1 MKNFG
6 KKFLASLLAVAQIIT
21 FTPVNNLTAFAAD
34 EGETLTLSDLNHPN
48 WQDKKDTVTKIVITG
63 DAGMVGDE
71 DLNTYQNL
79 FVGFTKLKEI
89 DMSQSNMPFIPV
101 GMCDGCTSLQT
112 VKVSADTTV
121 IGDRAFKDC
130 ASLTEINFPDKCKT
144 IWTDAFLNDSAL
156 TSINLNK
163 VETIKD
169 NAFKNT
175 GLTEINFPDSV
186 KFVGPAAF
194 GLCDSLQK
202 ISGGQ
207 GIQDNL
213 SNNKN
218 DKGVLSVAEIFTANE
233 TYTAYPLSPY
243 PKDAKFTYTN
253 VDNAVDCI
261 KNGNWRLARR
271 YQFEVKWIDAT
282 RKVWKD
288 EDHVFD
294 GYTAYFDYYNY
305 KMQGKNSE
313 TTNAPTDEV
322 IKPNKDYTRV
332 DGRGTDYAIQTV
344 DDKTLIPSDEWKLSK
359 DENGKEVDITT
370 DTTMDDIKENMDG
383 HTINLYLTDYTT
395 KYKVTYKYKYGA
407 MSQDATESQLY
418 NPDETLKDIPN
429 PKDAGKTF
437 MYWLDDKG
445 NKVEINETT
454 PVTRNITYTAM
465 YNNAS
470 VGFYFYYIPNDGRK
484 ETIGFSK
491 RVKPSVQK
499 MGIAGTKLTDI
510 PSTEDVTDE
519 YGNVYKFKGWYN
531 TEEYDKLTDENKVTV
546 DETVIIKEGTNNF
559 YGIYEQANT
568 VTYQYKTTTGMV
580 LQDERK
586 AKVLGTLGDSYED
599 APATI
604 EKNGTTYTFSKW
616 IDSADNSEVTLSKDT
631 VVTGYKT
638 YIAQYVA
645 PQKQSLELYTAYAD
659 ENNAI
664 ERVSSASYMSV
675 AVGSKIDFP
684 EKDSTVN
691 LKGDIYIFKGWVKGR
706 LGYTST
712 IENVSYLNTTNY
724 ICTAD
729 DTAFTAV
736 YAPKG
741 KCTVRFIAKDSK
753 GNDKVLDDFT
763 EKVDDGTSINLP
775 PRYSLFAYD
784 EYTKDGK
791 SYELVD
797 GWYKNNTDKY
807 NYNAEVTITEDTDFY
822 AHYKEVEPTK
832 YTITILNDDD
842 STIKTFEVE
851 ENNSFNYSTKPIS
864 ATDSSKEFYGWTY
877 DDGIIEGVDISISN
891 VTKNLTFRAV
901 YLVKPKTYTVTF
913 KPENGDA
920 DTVKTNVEADTL
932 MSTIKPADPTRNHDT
947 FLGWYKNDTKITDEY
962 ITADTTYIA
971 KYTVS
976 HLVKFVG
983 FDEESSDM
991 NAYVEDGYTYRDTTE
1006 ATYDE
1011 YITEDFIPTKTGKTF
1026 KGWKVNDTNEI
1037 VSTKDAI
1044 DRVITEDTTFT
1055 ATFEDNIVNL
1065 TFRFYDADNT
1075 LIKTSTVMQLSTTFA
1090 DIPKPDSNPT
1100 KDGYTFKGWRAESDI
1115 VKDTDV
1121 FSEDT
1126 DFYPVFEENAP
1137 TEYTLRFFLQNA
1149 DGNYVWKTD
1158 KVKAGDSYTLPT
1170 RDEINPLRFE
1180 TTDGKTYEFLRWTK
1194 KGSAAYLDAVIT
1206 PTSDMDFYADYREIH
1221 FYTVTLLN
1229 DDDSVITTEKVESS
1243 NYFTYDSTPTSKV
1256 NAEDKYFGYWKRTE
1270 GTSGS
1275 NTIFNSINIQVYDN
1289 VTYQAV
1295 YYDVHYVT
1303 IKFVDAEGNEL
1314 NSVTMKEGNKI
1325 TASDIPT
1332 KKANG
1337 NDILGWRFG
1346 ITNDDILNT
1355 TFYTD
1360 RTYEAVPNITFK
1372 KKDGSTIK
1380 TVAAT
1385 FNREKDYYDATQVE
1399 VPSDISR
1406 WTLDGTEYTSSEIT
1420 DGENIKNIKKD
1431 LVFEE
1436 AVVVQPTIKI
1446 KFVDADE
1453 TTVLK
1458 TEKVYA
1464 LGILFNQ
1471 LDAPT
1476 VNNKEDENYT
1486 YTFKGWRVKGE
1497 TNLVNEN
1504 RGFNTDTILVAVY
1517 DKVAKPVTP
1526 VEPEKVTARF
1536 VDYDDTELDSKE
1548 VTKGTTLGDI
1558 TFTPSRNED
1567 DEFTYTFKA
1576 WTVDNNEVTD
1586 DYVINEDT
1594 TFKATYTATPKQ
1606 TTPVEPDPDVT
1617 ITFKPENGEADT
1629 VKTDVISGS
1638 ALGTVKIADPVK
1650 AEDDK
1655 FTYTFAGWKVEENDA
1670 VVDDSY
1676 VINKDTVFIA
1686 TYTATRKTYH
1696 VIFKDED
1703 GTIIEEKDVP
1713 TNTPLGDIKPNDPSK
1728 EGKDFKG
1735 WDDGTGV
1742 KPDDTPI
1749 TKDTTFTATYEPKE
1763 LPPTPEEPEKI
1774 TVIFKDYDGTTIE
1787 EKQVD
1792 KNSFLGTVKP
1802 ENPTRTDYKF
1812 VGWSKDDVVRDDG
1825 FIITEDTVFIAT
1837 YVTKEIKLI
1846 QIDGTL
1852 LDKDGK
1858 PIANAVVTLHST
1870 VRQTTTDENGYYIF
1884 KNVELE
1890 EHEVNA
1896 KVENTEVYK
1905 YNIDA
1910 TDVENIKKVLESQD
1924 ANYDVN
1930 SNISEKNG
1938 VVTITLN
1945 AKEKGNDTPT
1955 PEPTPT
1961 PTPEPVIPT
1970 PTPTPTPEKPK
1981 ETVTIKFY
1989 LDYDLTELFDTVV
2002 VNKGE
2007 AFTYNKEPEGYKFWI
2022 NVDQYVENRVYHNGE
2037 TIYPMKD
2044 MTFYMEKEI
2053 KDTPDDSKVID
2064 KPTDKPKKDDTPVK
2078 DNPKDNPKDTPKDN
2092 KKVPTPK
2099 DNPKEDNPKE
2109 DNKKKED
2116 RDIPKTGDRVLIY
2129 VLGLIAGLAILKKK
2143 KKND

>member
-21 FTPVNNLTAFAAD
+21 FTPVNNLTAFAANTATD
-34 EGETLTLSDLNHPN
+34 GNGTDDMQNISSTFSNGVLTISHIDGKPNSTISSNRLWSDVKDDITKVVIGEGI
-48 WQDKKDTVTKIVITG
+48 TV
-63 DAGMVGDE
+63 
-71 DLNTYQNL
+71 
-79 FVGFTKLKEI
+79 
-89 DMSQSNMPFIPV
+89 V
-101 GMCDGCTSLQT
+101 GMAFGNTNANEACKNLTTVELPESLTDISNNAFANCTSLT
-112 VKVSADTTV
+112 DVDFSKCTNLKHLNGVKFNSNHTNISNGDGEQNEFLNCTALTRIDLSNCTKLERIWSSGFEGCTNLEEVILPSTTQM
-121 IGDRAFKDC
+121 IGQKTFKDC
-130 ASLTEINFPDKCKT
+130 SKLTIINIPDSLIY
-144 IWTDAFLNDSAL
+144 ISQHAFDNDTAL
-156 TSINLNK
+156 KNINLNK
-163 VETIKD
+163 VQTIKESAFWNSGLETI
-169 NAFKNT
+169 N
-175 GLTEINFPDSV
+175 LPDSLTYV
-186 KFVGPAAF
+186 EQFAF
-194 GLCDSLQK
+194 GLCNNLQK
-202 ISGGQ
+202 ISGGK

-213 SNNKN
+213 TNNKMDTTYKHN
-218 DKGVLSVAEIFTANE
+218 GNNILNVASIFTAQT
-233 TYTAYPLSPY
+233 TYTGSPLYPY
-243 PKDAKFTYTN
+243 PEDNFQYGSENKEMIYTN
-253 VDNAVDCI
+253 VDDAVDCI
-261 KNGNWRLARR
+261 KYGNWRLAHR
-271 YQFEVKWIDAT
+271 YQFRLRFIDAT
-282 RKVWKD
+282 HTIFDTDK
-288 EDHVFD
+288 VFD
-294 GYTAYFDYYNY
+294 GYTGYFDYYNDTVKAADVNNQISNVPVKY
-305 KMQGKNSE
+305 EKANAAFVHYYRDENYAVHTKDGKTYTPSDKWTSGKTGPEVDLTRDTQILSDIDYYLTKYDTDTVTHTVKFKNIKGKDTVE
-313 TTNAPTDEV
+313 QTYNDGEHLTNIPTDLNYSD
-322 IKPNKDYTRV
+322 INYNYT
-332 DGRGTDYAIQTV
+332 
-344 DDKTLIPSDEWKLSK
+344 
-359 DENGKEVDITT
+359 
-370 DTTMDDIKENMDG
+370 
-383 HTINLYLTDYTT
+383 
-395 KYKVTYKYKYGA
+395 
-407 MSQDATESQLY
+407 
-418 NPDETLKDIPN
+418 
-429 PKDAGKTF
+429 
-437 MYWLDDKG
+437 
-445 NKVEINETT
+445 
-454 PVTRNITYTAM
+454 
-465 YNNAS
+465 
-470 VGFYFYYIPNDGRK
+470 
-484 ETIGFSK
+484 
-491 RVKPSVQK
+491 
-499 MGIAGTKLTDI
+499 
-510 PSTEDVTDE
+510 
-519 YGNVYKFKGWYN
+519 FKGWS
-531 TEEYDKLTDENKVTV
+531 TTISEDDIVTV
-546 DETVIIKEGTNNF
+546 DETVTVTEDKE
-559 YGIYEQANT
+559 YYAIYEQTDKLTLKYVYTTMTNDNPDCNT
-568 VTYQYKTTTGMV
+568 PFSLDSTKYLK
-580 LQDERK
+580 DERDYDNAAVGQK
-586 AKVLGTLGDSYED
+586 LGSTYED
-599 APATI
+599 APATL
-604 EKNGTTYTFSKW
+604 T
-616 IDSADNSEVTLSKDT
+616 KDD
-631 VVTGYKT
+631 KT
-638 YIAQYVA
+638 Y
-645 PQKQSLELYTAYAD
+645 
-659 ENNAI
+659 
-664 ERVSSASYMSV
+664 
-675 AVGSKIDFP
+675 DF
-684 EKDSTVN
+684 V
-691 LKGDIYIFKGWVKGR
+691 
-706 LGYTST
+706 
-712 IENVSYLNTTNY
+712 
-724 ICTAD
+724 
-729 DTAFTAV
+729 
-736 YAPKG
+736 
-741 KCTVRFIAKDSK
+741 
-753 GNDKVLDDFT
+753 
-763 EKVDDGTSINLP
+763 
-775 PRYSLFAYD
+775 
-784 EYTKDGK
+784 
-791 SYELVD
+791 
-797 GWYKNNTDKY
+797 GWYAYYYTGNGGFK
-807 NYNAEVTITEDTDFY
+807 
-822 AHYKEVEPTK
+822 
-832 YTITILNDDD
+832 TITIN
-842 STIKTFEVE
+842 
-851 ENNSFNYSTKPIS
+851 
-864 ATDSSKEFYGWTY
+864 A
-877 DDGIIEGVDISISN
+877 
-891 VTKNLTFRAV
+891 
-901 YLVKPKTYTVTF
+901 
-913 KPENGDA
+913 
-920 DTVKTNVEADTL
+920 
-932 MSTIKPADPTRNHDT
+932 
-947 FLGWYKNDTKITDEY
+947 DTKISKDNISKSRSNGNSIVYYAIYKYNPKKYMVSFINEDNTSENKSGEVESGNTYANTYNGFDDVDEY
-962 ITADTTYIA
+962 
-971 KYTVS
+971 
-976 HLVKFVG
+976 FV
-983 FDEESSDM
+983 
-991 NAYVEDGYTYRDTTE
+991 
-1006 ATYDE
+1006 
-1011 YITEDFIPTKTGKTF
+1011 PTSAGKTF
-1026 KGWKVNDTNEI
+1026 KGWKVNDTDEI
-1037 VSTKDAI
+1037 VTTKDAI
-1044 DRVITEDTTFT
+1044 DRVITEDTTFKAVFTKTISFYVAYLNDDNSVDSVDIHSGISVEVGSKIDFPAMDAKKTVNGTKYVFKGFIKGQADSYTDMTT
-1055 ATFEDNIVNL
+1055 AEYVDTTNYICKPDSEAFTAVYEPEKCTVRYIGKDSNGEYTVLKTVTITADESMMLSDDSIITNKSYTKDGKKYDYEYYKWYKNNNDAEKYNYNASITITEDTDFYVHYKEVEATKYTITILNDDGSEIKKVEVVENQQFSYSAIPTSKNDPSGKEFTKWRDEVSDYWDAPIYIDSVTQDKTFTAIYKDKTIVNL
-1065 TFRFYDADNT
+1065 TFRFFDADNAP
-1075 LIKTSTVMQLSTTFA
+1075 IKTSTVMQLSTTFA

-1100 KDGYTFKGWRAESDI
+1100 KEGYTFKGWKAETDI
-1115 VKDTDV
+1115 VKDSDV
-1121 FSEDT
+1121 FNEDT

-1446 KFVDADE
+1446 TFVDDDE

-1536 VDYDDTELDSKE
+1536 IDYEDTELDSKE

-1558 TFTPSRNED
+1558 TFTPSRQED
-1567 DEFTYTFKA
+1567 DNFTYTFKA
-1576 WTVDNNEVTD
+1576 WTVDDNEVTN

-1606 TTPVEPDPDVT
+1606 TAPVEPDPDVT
-1617 ITFKPENGEADT
+1617 ITVTFKPENGEADT
-1629 VKTDVISGS
+1629 VKTDVVSGS

-1703 GTIIEEKDVP
+1703 GTTIDEKDVP
-1713 TNTPLGDIKPNDPSK
+1713 TNIPLGNIKPNDPSK

-1735 WDDGTGV
+1735 WDDGTGI

-1787 EKQVD
+1787 EKQVN

-1945 AKEKGNDTPT
+1945 AKEKGNETPTPT

-1961 PTPEPVIPT
+1961 PTPTPDPVIPAPEPT
-1970 PTPTPTPEKPK
+1970 PTPDPVIPTPTPTPEKPK

-2064 KPTDKPKKDDTPVK
+2064 KPKKDDTPIK
-2078 DNPKDNPKDTPKDN
+2078 DNPKDTPKDTPKDN

>member
-1 MKNFG
+1 MKKFG

-21 FTPVNNLTAFAAD
+21 FTPISNLTAFAANTATD
-34 EGETLTLSDLNHPN
+34 GNGTDDAQGISSTFSDGVLTISHIDGKSNSTISSNRLWSDVKDDITKVVIGEGI
-48 WQDKKDTVTKIVITG
+48 TV
-63 DAGMVGDE
+63 
-71 DLNTYQNL
+71 
-79 FVGFTKLKEI
+79 
-89 DMSQSNMPFIPV
+89 V
-101 GMCDGCTSLQT
+101 GMGFGNTNADEACKNLTTVELPKSLTDISNNAFANCTSLT
-112 VKVSADTTV
+112 DVDFSKCTNLKHINGVKFNSNHTNLSNGDGEKNEFLNCTALTRIDLSNCTKLERIWSSGFEGCTNLEEVILPSTTQM
-121 IGDRAFKDC
+121 IGQKTFKDC
-130 ASLTEINFPDKCKT
+130 SKLTTINIPDSLIYISQN
-144 IWTDAFLNDSAL
+144 AFQADTAL
-156 TSINLNK
+156 TNIDLNK
-163 VETIKD
+163 VETIKES
-169 NAFKNT
+169 AFIES
-175 GLTEINFPDSV
+175 GLTEIDLPESLTYVEQF
-186 KFVGPAAF
+186 AF
-194 GLCDSLQK
+194 NQCNNLQK

-213 SNNKN
+213 TNNKKDATYKHNGN
-218 DKGVLSVAEIFTANE
+218 DILKVSTIFMAQV
-233 TYTAYPLSPY
+233 TYDGSPLYPY
-243 PKDAKFTYTN
+243 PEDNFQSSSETKEMIYTN
-253 VDNAVDCI
+253 VDDAVDCI
-261 KNGNWRLARR
+261 KYGNWRLAHR
-271 YQFEVKWIDAT
+271 YQFKLRFIDAT
-282 RKVWKD
+282 HTIFDTDK
-288 EDHVFD
+288 VFD
-294 GYTAYFDYYNY
+294 GYTGYFDYYNDTVKAADVNNQISNVPVKY
-305 KMQGKNSE
+305 EKANAAFVHYYRDENYAVHTKDGKTYTPSDKWTSGKTGPEVDLTRDTQILSDIDYYLTKYDTDTVTHTVKFKNIKGKDTVE
-313 TTNAPTDEV
+313 QTYNDGEHLTNIPTDL
-322 IKPNKDYTRV
+322 NYSDTNYNYTFV
-332 DGRGTDYAIQTV
+332 GW
-344 DDKTLIPSDEWKLSK
+344 S
-359 DENGKEVDITT
+359 TT
-370 DTTMDDIKENMDG
+370 ISEDDI
-383 HTINLYLTDYTT
+383 
-395 KYKVTYKYKYGA
+395 
-407 MSQDATESQLY
+407 
-418 NPDETLKDIPN
+418 
-429 PKDAGKTF
+429 
-437 MYWLDDKG
+437 
-445 NKVEINETT
+445 
-454 PVTRNITYTAM
+454 
-465 YNNAS
+465 
-470 VGFYFYYIPNDGRK
+470 
-484 ETIGFSK
+484 
-491 RVKPSVQK
+491 
-499 MGIAGTKLTDI
+499 
-510 PSTEDVTDE
+510 
-519 YGNVYKFKGWYN
+519 
-531 TEEYDKLTDENKVTV
+531 VTV
-546 DETVIIKEGTNNF
+546 DETVTVTEDKE
-559 YGIYEQANT
+559 YYAIYEQT
-568 VTYQYKTTTGMV
+568 DKLTLKYVYTTMTDDYPDCDNPFS
-580 LQDERK
+580 LDSTKYLKDERDYDNAAVGQK
-586 AKVLGTLGDSYED
+586 LGSTYED
-599 APATI
+599 APATL
-604 EKNGTTYTFSKW
+604 T
-616 IDSADNSEVTLSKDT
+616 KDD
-631 VVTGYKT
+631 KT
-638 YIAQYVA
+638 Y
-645 PQKQSLELYTAYAD
+645 
-659 ENNAI
+659 
-664 ERVSSASYMSV
+664 
-675 AVGSKIDFP
+675 DF
-684 EKDSTVN
+684 V
-691 LKGDIYIFKGWVKGR
+691 
-706 LGYTST
+706 
-712 IENVSYLNTTNY
+712 
-724 ICTAD
+724 
-729 DTAFTAV
+729 
-736 YAPKG
+736 
-741 KCTVRFIAKDSK
+741 
-753 GNDKVLDDFT
+753 
-763 EKVDDGTSINLP
+763 
-775 PRYSLFAYD
+775 
-784 EYTKDGK
+784 
-791 SYELVD
+791 
-797 GWYKNNTDKY
+797 GWYAYYYTGNGGFK
-807 NYNAEVTITEDTDFY
+807 
-822 AHYKEVEPTK
+822 
-832 YTITILNDDD
+832 TITIN
-842 STIKTFEVE
+842 
-851 ENNSFNYSTKPIS
+851 
-864 ATDSSKEFYGWTY
+864 A
-877 DDGIIEGVDISISN
+877 
-891 VTKNLTFRAV
+891 
-901 YLVKPKTYTVTF
+901 
-913 KPENGDA
+913 
-920 DTVKTNVEADTL
+920 
-932 MSTIKPADPTRNHDT
+932 
-947 FLGWYKNDTKITDEY
+947 DTKISKDNISTDRHNGNSIVYYAIYKYNPKKYMVSFINEDNTSENKSGEVESGNTYANTYNGFDDVDEY
-962 ITADTTYIA
+962 
-971 KYTVS
+971 
-976 HLVKFVG
+976 FV
-983 FDEESSDM
+983 
-991 NAYVEDGYTYRDTTE
+991 
-1006 ATYDE
+1006 
-1011 YITEDFIPTKTGKTF
+1011 PTSAGKTF
-1026 KGWKVNDTNEI
+1026 KGWKVNDTAEI

-1044 DRVITEDTTFT
+1044 DRVITEDTTFI

-1065 TFRFYDADNT
+1065 TFRFFDADNAP
-1075 LIKTSTVMQLSTTFA
+1075 IKTSTVMQLSTTFA

-1100 KDGYTFKGWRAESDI
+1100 KEGYTFKGWRAETDI
-1115 VKDTDV
+1115 VKDSDV

-1137 TEYTLRFFLQNA
+1137 TEYTLRFILQNA

-1158 KVKAGDSYTLPT
+1158 KVKAGNSYTLPT

-1206 PTSDMDFYADYREIH
+1206 PTSDMDFYAEYREIH

-1229 DDDSVITTEKVESS
+1229 DDNSVITTEKVESS

-1275 NTIFNSINIQVYDN
+1275 NTIFNSINIKVYDN

-1346 ITNDDILNT
+1346 ITNDKILNT
-1355 TFYTD
+1355 TFSTD

-1420 DGENIKNIKKD
+1420 DGEHIKNIKKD

-1436 AVVVQPTIKI
+1436 TVAVQPTIKI
-1446 KFVDADE
+1446 IFVDDDE

-1471 LDAPT
+1471 LDAPS
-1476 VNNKEDENYT
+1476 VSNKEDDVYT

-1497 TNLVNEN
+1497 TDLVNES

-1526 VEPEKVTARF
+1526 VESEKVTARF
-1536 VDYDDTELDSKE
+1536 INWNNDDLGSRE
-1548 VTKGTTLGDI
+1548 VVKGTTLGEIVID
-1558 TFTPSRNED
+1558 TPSRDED
-1567 DEFTYTFKA
+1567 DNFTYTFKA
-1576 WTVDNNEVTD
+1576 WTVNDNEVD
-1586 DYVINEDT
+1586 DTYVINEDT
-1594 TFKATYTATPKQ
+1594 TFKATYTSTPKQ
-1606 TTPVEPDPDVT
+1606 TTPVDPDPDVT
-1617 ITFKPENGEADT
+1617 VTVTFKPENGEADT
-1629 VKTDVISGS
+1629 VKTDVVSGS

-1655 FTYTFAGWKVEENDA
+1655 FTYTFAGWKLEENDA

-1703 GTIIEEKDVP
+1703 GTTIDEKDVP

-1735 WDDGTGV
+1735 WDDGTGI

-1763 LPPTPEEPEKI
+1763 LPPTPTEPEKV
-1774 TVIFKDYDGTTIE
+1774 TVIFKDYDGTTVE
-1787 EKQVD
+1787 EKQVN

-1910 TDVENIKKVLESQD
+1910 TDVENVKKVLESQD

-1945 AKEKGNDTPT
+1945 AKEKGNDTPAPSPVEPT
-1955 PEPTPT
+1955 PEPII

-1970 PTPTPTPEKPK
+1970 PTPVQPK

-2022 NVDQYVENRVYHNGE
+2022 NVDQYAENRVYHNGE

-2053 KDTPDDSKVID
+2053 IDTPDDSEVID
-2064 KPTDKPKKDDTPVK
+2064 KPTDEPKNDDTPIK
-2078 DNPKDNPKDTPKDN
+2078 DNPKDNKD
-2092 KKVPTPK
+2092 VPTPK
-2099 DNPKEDNPKE
+2099 DNKDKDKPKDKKDNPKE
-2109 DNKKKED
+2109 DKEKKED
-2116 RDIPKTGDRVLIY
+2116 RDIPKTGDSVLIY
-2129 VLGLIAGLAILKKK
+2129 VLGLIAGLAMLKKK
-2143 KKND
+2143 KEND